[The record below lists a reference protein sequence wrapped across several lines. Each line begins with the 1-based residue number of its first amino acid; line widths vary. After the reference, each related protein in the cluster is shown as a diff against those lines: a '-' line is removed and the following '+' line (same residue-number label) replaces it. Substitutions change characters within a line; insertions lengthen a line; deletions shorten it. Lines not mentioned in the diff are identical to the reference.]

1 MDSKSSKGPRKKE
14 KDKASP
20 KEKTKGKEKVRVAV
34 KAQAVR
40 IPTETKTLFVT
51 IAEREAT
58 DRQIVG
64 VRKRIA
70 RAIQRVI
77 KRVIKRARNMF
88 QGLKMEK
95 PRKRVLS
102 PHRRL
107 M

>member
-1 MDSKSSKGPRKKE
+1 M
-14 KDKASP
+14 
-20 KEKTKGKEKVRVAV
+20 
-34 KAQAVR
+34 R

-58 DRQIVG
+58 DRQISG

-70 RAIQRVI
+70 RAIQRAIQRVI